1 MWVEHLSLVH
11 FRNYE
16 QADLNFVRGS
26 NLLLGRN
33 GQGKTNIAEA
43 IAYFGSL
50 SSHRVSQDSALIQRD
65 QPSAI
70 ARMRVHRQNRSVL
83 LELQLNREG
92 PKRAQLNR
100 NAVQPRELL
109 GYFSSVV
116 FAPEDLQIIRGEPS
130 IRRRFVDEL
139 IAALNPATLAL
150 FADYERVVK
159 QRTTLLKSLRLAKQP
174 QGSSDGGSS
183 STLDIWNERLIELG
197 ARIIEERQQLLA
209 QLREPLARSYALL
222 VDADHAPELSL
233 RSRVI
238 HPLADVPRETQQ
250 IREAFTALVRAV
262 SEEERERGMT
272 LVGPHRDDIEFN
284 LNGLP
289 VKGFAS
295 HGESWS
301 FVLALRL
308 ASAQLLENVSSVGS
322 PVIIL
327 DDVFAELDQRRRD
340 RLADAIRHFEQIIVT
355 AAVEGDVPETLQVNT
370 IRIENGRVVT

>member
-70 ARMRVHRQNRSVL
+70 ARMSVHRQNRSVL

-197 ARIIEERQQLLA
+197 VRIIEERQQLLA